1 MPLEGSF
8 RAELVGSVPSKA
20 MYDRLVAEDSSKA
33 VSAPMQITWMCY
45 ATFSNLG
52 IQVLRIQRQLKA
64 MCFRK
69 VMTVADSQQKCQ
81 VFCRETQRCL
91 DVGIRPAQPREA
103 SSWYVSAFLPCIGN
117 PEWTMQ
123 ITWMYYAT
131 FSSLGNQILRIQR
144 QGRLAFCQGR
154 PVVIRSIRV
163 LHEFHG
169 FLSQLLSAFLAYA
182 NVR

>member
-1 MPLEGSF
+1 MLNVEKQAGIDWVAVEQTLTVPSSIESLEGSF

-91 DVGIRPAQPREA
+91 EVGIRPAQPREA
-103 SSWYVSAFLPCIGN
+103 SSWYVSAFLPCIRN
-117 PEWTMQ
+117 PEWTDFM
-123 ITWMYYAT
+123 
-131 FSSLGNQILRIQR
+131 
-144 QGRLAFCQGR
+144 
-154 PVVIRSIRV
+154 
-163 LHEFHG
+163 
-169 FLSQLLSAFLAYA
+169 SQQKKKLLT
-182 NVR
+182 